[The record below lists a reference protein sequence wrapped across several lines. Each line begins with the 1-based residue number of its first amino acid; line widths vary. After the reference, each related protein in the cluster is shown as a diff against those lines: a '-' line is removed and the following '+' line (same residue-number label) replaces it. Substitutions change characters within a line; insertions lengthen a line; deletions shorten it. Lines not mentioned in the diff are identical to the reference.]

1 MSAPISGSVDIELQE
16 VNMMPSCHCMDKHAL
31 VMGVVI
37 VALCAAAAAA
47 GLENMSSR
55 HRVSETWASLPAGT
69 PVQADP
75 E

>member
-1 MSAPISGSVDIELQE
+1 
-16 VNMMPSCHCMDKHAL
+16 MDKHAL